1 MTATRS
7 LIAALAVLASSWA
20 AQAAEVALAP
30 FYQNAATLKAEG
42 PLGTVLARE
51 EVATAIPDAQAWRI
65 VYVSSDVRGKPTLSS
80 ALVIAPK
87 GAAPAGGRPILAW
100 AHGTTGTAQSC
111 GPSQVNDPAQ
121 DLNEYFLVGGT
132 SWTDFGV
139 PAATQFIAKGYVLV
153 ATDYQGLGAGGGAHQ
168 YTVAATQGRD
178 VINAVRAAGSMGLS
192 GGAKKA
198 AVYGWSQGGGA
209 TIAAASLGDYTA
221 QTGTAFDGVS
231 FVGFVAMAPFDIA
244 VAMPPGASGADGAQK
259 AMATL
264 VSQFGGNVF
273 NFAHLA
279 MNLWAMPQAFPE
291 LKLGDV
297 FTDEGVKVL
306 DEVFSKK
313 CMHAGADTISFAYP
327 GTFMSLMKTAPDNA
341 EAWGKAMIE
350 GSVEPKPPVAPVA
363 IYFGDKDTTLPP
375 IMGKLYQAQ
384 MCALGANVSRTQLP
398 GEQNHFTTP
407 PMAEQFYVP
416 WIEDRF
422 AGKPLENGC
431 PAQ

>member
-1 MTATRS
+1 MKTSRVV
-7 LIAALAVLASSWA
+7 IAALGLLASVSF

-42 PLGTVLARE
+42 PLGTVVAKE
-51 EVATAIPDAQAWRI
+51 AVATAIPNAEAWRI

-87 GAAPAGGRPILAW
+87 GDAPAEGRPILAW
-100 AHGTTGTAQSC
+100 AHGTTGTAQNC

-121 DLNEYFLVGGT
+121 DLNEYFLIGGT

-139 PAATQFIAKGYVLV
+139 PAATQFIGKGYVLV

-178 VINAVRAAGSMGLS
+178 VINSVRAVGSMGLS
-192 GGAKKA
+192 GAGKKA

-209 TIAAASLGDYTA
+209 TIAAASLGDYIA
-221 QTGTAFDGVS
+221 QSGTAFDGVS
-231 FVGFVAMAPFDIA
+231 FVGFVAMAPYNIA
-244 VAMPPGASGADGAQK
+244 VTMPPDATGAAGAEK

-291 LKLGDV
+291 LKLSDV
-297 FTDEGVKVL
+297 FTDEGVTAL
-306 DEVFSKK
+306 NEVFSKK

-327 GTFMSLMKTAPDNA
+327 NTFMSLMKPAPDNA

-384 MCALGANVSRTQLP
+384 MCGLGGNVSRTQLP

-407 PMAEQFYVP
+407 PVSEQFYVP
-416 WIEDRF
+416 WIDDRF
-422 AGKPLENGC
+422 AGKALDNGC

>member
-1 MTATRS
+1 MKTSRVV
-7 LIAALAVLASSWA
+7 IAALGLLAGVSC

-42 PLGTVLARE
+42 PLGTVLAKE
-51 EVATAIPDAQAWRI
+51 AVATAIPNAEAWRI

-80 ALVIAPK
+80 GLVIAPK
-87 GAAPAGGRPILAW
+87 GDIPAEGRPILAW
-100 AHGTTGTAQSC
+100 AHGTTGTAQNC

-121 DLNEYFLVGGT
+121 DLNEYFIIGGT

-168 YTVAATQGRD
+168 YAVAATQGRD
-178 VINAVRAAGSMGLS
+178 VINAVRAAGSLGLS
-192 GGAKKA
+192 GAGKKA

-209 TIAAASLGDYTA
+209 TIAAASLGDYIA

-231 FVGFVAMAPFDIA
+231 FVGFVAMAPDDLA
-244 VAMPPGASGADGAQK
+244 VSMPPDATGAEGAQK
-259 AMATL
+259 ALSTL
-264 VSQFGGNVF
+264 TSQFGGNVF

-291 LKLGDV
+291 LKLTDV
-297 FTDEGVKVL
+297 FTDEGAKVL

-327 GTFMSLMKTAPDNA
+327 GNFTSLMKPTPDNA
-341 EAWGKAMIE
+341 EAWGKAMLE

-363 IYFGDKDTTLPP
+363 IFFGDKDTTLPP

-384 MCALGANVSRTQLP
+384 MCGLGGNVSRTQLP

-407 PMAEQFYVP
+407 PMSEQFYVP
-416 WIEDRF
+416 WLDDRF
-422 AGKPLENGC
+422 AGKALENGC

>member
-1 MTATRS
+1 MKTSRVV
-7 LIAALAVLASSWA
+7 IAALGLLASVSF

-42 PLGTVLARE
+42 PLGTVVAKE
-51 EVATAIPDAQAWRI
+51 AVATAIPNAEAWRI

-87 GAAPAGGRPILAW
+87 GDAPAEGRPILAW
-100 AHGTTGTAQSC
+100 AHGTTGTAQNC

-121 DLNEYFLVGGT
+121 DLNEYFLIGGT

-139 PAATQFIAKGYVLV
+139 PAATQFIGKGYVLV

-178 VINAVRAAGSMGLS
+178 VINSVRAVGSMGLS
-192 GGAKKA
+192 GAGKKA

-209 TIAAASLGDYTA
+209 TIAAASLGDYIG
-221 QTGTAFDGVS
+221 QSGTAFDGVS
-231 FVGFVAMAPFDIA
+231 FVGFVAMAPYNIA
-244 VAMPPGASGADGAQK
+244 VTMPPDATGAAGAEK

-291 LKLGDV
+291 LKLSDV
-297 FTDEGVKVL
+297 FTDEGVTAL
-306 DEVFSKK
+306 NEVFSKK

-327 GTFMSLMKTAPDNA
+327 NTFMSLMKPAPDNA

-384 MCALGANVSRTQLP
+384 MCGLGGNVSRTQLP

-407 PMAEQFYVP
+407 PVSEQFYVP
-416 WIEDRF
+416 WIDDRF
-422 AGKPLENGC
+422 AGKALDNGC

>member
-1 MTATRS
+1 MNISRAV
-7 LIAALAVLASSWA
+7 IAGLGLLAGASF

-42 PLGTVLARE
+42 PLGTVVAQDA
-51 EVATAIPDAQAWRI
+51 VATAIPNAEAWRI
-65 VYVSSDVRGKPTLSS
+65 VYVSSDVRGRPTLSS

-87 GAAPAGGRPILAW
+87 GAAPAGGRPIMAW
-100 AHGTTGTAQSC
+100 AHGTTGTAQNC

-121 DLNEYFLVGGT
+121 DLNEYFLIGGT

-178 VINAVRAAGSMGLS
+178 VINSVRAVGSMGLS

-209 TIAAASLGDYTA
+209 TIAAASLGDYIA

-231 FVGFVAMAPFDIA
+231 FVGFVAMAPYDIA
-244 VAMPPGASGADGAQK
+244 VTMPPGSTGAEGAQK
-259 AMATL
+259 ALAGLAT
-264 VSQFGGNVF
+264 QFGGNVF

-291 LKLGDV
+291 LKLTDV
-297 FTDEGVKVL
+297 FTEDGAKAL
-306 DEVFSKK
+306 NEVFSKK
-313 CMHAGADTISFAYP
+313 CMHAGADTISFAF
-327 GTFMSLMKTAPDNA
+327 GSSFMSLLKPAPENA
-341 EAWGKAMIE
+341 EAWGKAMLE

-375 IMGKLYQAQ
+375 IMGKLYQDQ
-384 MCALGANVSRTQLP
+384 MCALGGNVARTQLP

-407 PMAEQFYVP
+407 PVAEPLYVP
-416 WIEDRF
+416 WIADRF
-422 AGKPLENGC
+422 AGKTVENGC
-431 PAQ
+431 TP